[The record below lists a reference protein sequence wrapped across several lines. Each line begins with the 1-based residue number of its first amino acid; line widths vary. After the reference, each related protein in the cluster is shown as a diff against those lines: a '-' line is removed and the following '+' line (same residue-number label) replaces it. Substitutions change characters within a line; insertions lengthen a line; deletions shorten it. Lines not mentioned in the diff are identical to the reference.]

1 MRRITAATFGLAIGL
16 ALVGCSSS
24 GSSSTATTV
33 AGATTTAPSGV
44 TTTADGGGG
53 ITVPVADGVPVA
65 VEAGDNSATSQFL
78 KVDPTSVKA
87 GKVTFT
93 FVNKGNRQHEM
104 IVLKTDEKADSLV
117 VGADF
122 KVSEDKSVGEIS
134 ETDVGKTVVK
144 TFDLAAGHY
153 VLVCNIA
160 KHFTQGMKQDFT
172 VTA

>member
-1 MRRITAATFGLAIGL
+1 MRRITAATFCLTIGL

-24 GSSSTATTV
+24 GSSTATTT
-33 AGATTTAPSGV
+33 AGATTTGAS
-44 TTTADGGGG
+44 TTVGGGGGG
-53 ITVPVADGVPVA
+53 ITVPAASGTPVA

-78 KVDPTSVKA
+78 KVDPTTVKA

-117 VGADF
+117 VGADN

-134 ETDVGKTVVK
+134 ETDAGKTVVK

-160 KHFTQGMKQDFT
+160 KHYAQGMKSDFT
-172 VTA
+172 VTP

>member
-1 MRRITAATFGLAIGL
+1 MRRLTAATFCLTIGL
-16 ALVGCSSS
+16 ALVGCSSDSKS
-24 GSSSTATTV
+24 GTATTA
-33 AGATTTAPSGV
+33 AGATTTA
-44 TTTADGGGG
+44 AGGGG
-53 ITVPVADGVPVA
+53 VTVPAATGTPVA
-65 VEAGDNSATSQFL
+65 VEAGDTSDTIQYL

-117 VGADF
+117 VDSEN

-134 ETDVGKTVVK
+134 ETDAGKTVVK
-144 TFDLAAGHY
+144 TFDLAPGHY

-160 KHFTQGMKQDFT
+160 KHYQQGMKSDFT
-172 VTA
+172 VTP

>member
-1 MRRITAATFGLAIGL
+1 MRRITAATFCLTIGL

-24 GSSSTATTV
+24 GSSTATTT
-33 AGATTTAPSGV
+33 AGATTTGAS
-44 TTTADGGGG
+44 TTVGGGGGG
-53 ITVPVADGVPVA
+53 ITVPAASGTPVA

-78 KVDPTSVKA
+78 KVDPTTVKA

-117 VGADF
+117 VGSDN

-134 ETDVGKTVVK
+134 ETDKGKTVVK
-144 TFDLAAGHY
+144 TFDLAAGAY
-153 VLVCNIA
+153 VLVCNIE
-160 KHFTQGMKQDFT
+160 KHYGQGMRSAFT

>member
-1 MRRITAATFGLAIGL
+1 MRRITAATFCLTIGL

-24 GSSSTATTV
+24 GSSTATTTP
-33 AGATTTAPSGV
+33 GATTTGAS
-44 TTTADGGGG
+44 TTVGGGGGG
-53 ITVPVADGVPVA
+53 ITVPAASGTPVA
-65 VEAGDNSATSQFL
+65 VEAGDNSATSQYL

-117 VGADF
+117 VGADD
-122 KVSEDKSVGEIS
+122 KVSEAKSVGEIS
-134 ETDVGKTVVK
+134 ETDAGKTVVK

-160 KHFTQGMKQDFT
+160 KHYTQGMKQDFT
-172 VTA
+172 VTP